1 VIDYNK
7 RIITVSD
14 IFREIDED
22 LRQDKLKA
30 LWKKY
35 RVNII
40 TIIITPIVVLSAFKI
55 YQNWEKN
62 YIEKSGGLLSEAIE
76 YVNITDFDSA
86 SATIQELKDISRKEY
101 LQYAT
106 IIEAAIAVKS
116 NDNNKAIELYEEY
129 IQDSNNSLLK
139 DFSLI
144 KIAYLKIDSS
154 SSEEIKD
161 LITPIL
167 VDDSSLYGI
176 GLELMGYSYYRNGNY
191 DESFKQ
197 FELILSNRYNSPS
210 LLNRANT
217 MYELL
222 VQKISIDTN
231 EENK

>member
-1 VIDYNK
+1 MIDYNK

-35 RVNII
+35 RVNFFS
-40 TIIITPIVVLSAFKI
+40 IIITPIVILSAFKI

-76 YVNITDFDSA
+76 YVNISDFDSA

-106 IIEAAIAVKS
+106 IIEASIAVKS

-167 VDDSSLYGI
+167 VDDSLLYGL

-197 FELILSNRYNSPS
+197 FELILSNGYNSPS

-222 VQKISIDTN
+222 VQKISIDTD
-231 EENK
+231 EEIK